1 MVMFSGV
8 LRIKHT
14 SLKLQNT
21 KAKTDRVMKG
31 GVYEKW
37 CESVYLFVRVTLLQ
51 CKFNCEMLTLFEEIK
66 NERFDDFTDRY
77 GKGVETE
84 QAKEWREKTKE
95 IERELFQ

>member
-37 CESVYLFVRVTLLQ
+37 CESVYLFVRVTLL
-51 CKFNCEMLTLFEEIK
+51 
-66 NERFDDFTDRY
+66 
-77 GKGVETE
+77 
-84 QAKEWREKTKE
+84 
-95 IERELFQ
+95 